1 MYIFSLSRAFW
12 RKARGHALGF
22 HLYQIGHRKIAFVGG
37 QPQDMSRQERVE
49 GYKRALTRRSLPFE
63 IDWIA
68 LSCPNR
74 CGGYRSTVDLLEL
87 KNPPTAAVC
96 FNDLV
101 AFGLIQALQ
110 QAGRKPGSEFEVIGF
125 NDVPVVVDD
134 RPLFTTVDTAPRQV
148 GEIAAELLL
157 RRIAKPDSLLQ
168 RVILQPRLIV
178 RQSCGTLA

>member
-1 MYIFSLSRAFW
+1 MPGR
-12 RKARGHALGF
+12 RGF
-22 HLYQIGHRKIAFVGG
+22 HDPIGECFRRLYQRSVLIEDDARMFSK
-37 QPQDMSRQERVE
+37 
-49 GYKRALTRRSLPFE
+49 RRSDL
-63 IDWIA
+63 A

-74 CGGYRSTVDLLEL
+74 GGGYRTTVDLLEL

-101 AFGLIQALQ
+101 AFGLIQTLQ
-110 QAGRKPGSEFEVIGF
+110 QAGRKPGSGFGVIGF
-125 NDVPVVVDD
+125 NDVPVVVDN
-134 RPLFTTVDTAPRQV
+134 RPSLTTVDTAPRQV

-157 RRIAKPDSLLQ
+157 RRIAKPDSHLQ